1 MRGGRL
7 TGVLVLVLV
16 LGACGGSDNSS
27 PEAGVVENGGDGG
40 SVSGSD
46 GGNVSATVQVGGE
59 TYEFD
64 TASACSTNG
73 MIAIQFED
81 GEDWVSLNV
90 AGDVILVRMLL
101 GGKQWVDLGS
111 PDPPTVAGNSVSWSG
126 PMSSDGE
133 QEQVTM
139 DFAC

>member
-1 MRGGRL
+1 M
-7 TGVLVLVLV
+7 VQ
-16 LGACGGSDNSS
+16 GS
-27 PEAGVVENGGDGG
+27 EDGG
-40 SVSGSD
+40 GD

-64 TASACSTNG
+64 TASACTTDG

-81 GEDWVSLNV
+81 GEDWVSLDV
-90 AGDVILVRMLL
+90 TGDLIPVRMLV

-111 PDPPTVAGNSVSWSG
+111 PDPPTVSGNSVSWSG
-126 PMSSDGE
+126 PTSSHGQ

>member
-1 MRGGRL
+1 MRGGWL
-7 TGVLVLVLV
+7 TGVLVVVLV
-16 LGACGGSDNSS
+16 LGACGSS
-27 PEAGVVENGGDGG
+27 EDPAPEAGVVDDAENGGG
-40 SVSGSD
+40 D

-64 TASACSTNG
+64 TASACTTEG

-101 GGKQWVDLGS
+101 GGKEWVDLGS
-111 PDPPTVAGNSVSWSG
+111 PDPPTVSGNSVSWSG
-126 PMSSDGE
+126 PMSSDGQ

-139 DFAC
+139 DFGC